1 MSKLILVTG
10 GVKSGKSSF
19 AVSVASR
26 EGENVVFVA
35 TAKPTDEEMKKKIEE
50 HKRSRPQ
57 SWRTIEINR
66 NLLGEVKELE
76 GDILLID
83 CITLYISQKLFSKK
97 ATEEKKVLNE
107 ISELAR
113 WTKKK
118 FSTSIFV
125 TNEVGSGVV
134 PETYLGRVF
143 SEVLG
148 KTNQLLAKEANEVYF
163 LVAGI
168 PLKIK

>member
-1 MSKLILVTG
+1 MSRLILITG

-26 EGENVVFVA
+26 EEKNTVFVA
-35 TAKPTDEEMKKKIEE
+35 TAKPTDEEMKEKIEE
-50 HKRSRPQ
+50 HKRSRPP
-57 SWRTIEINR
+57 SWRTVEINR
-66 NLLGEVKELE
+66 NLLDEVKELK

-83 CITLYISQKLFSKK
+83 CITLYISQKLSSKRIV
-97 ATEEKKVLNE
+97 EEKGVLKE
-107 ISELAR
+107 ISELAK
-113 WTKKK
+113 WAKKK

-134 PETYLGRVF
+134 PETFLGRTF

-148 KTNQLLAKEANEVYF
+148 RANQILTKEANEVYF

>member
-1 MSKLILVTG
+1 VSRLILITG

-19 AVSVASR
+19 AVSVASKEER
-26 EGENVVFVA
+26 NVVFVA
-35 TAKPTDEEMKKKIEE
+35 TAQPTDEEMKKKIEE

-57 SWRTIEINR
+57 SWRTVEINR
-66 NLLGEVKELE
+66 NLLNEVKELK
-76 GDILLID
+76 GDVLLID
-83 CITLYISQKLFSKK
+83 CITLYISQKLSSKK
-97 ATEEKKVLNE
+97 AAEEKKVLNE
-107 ISELAR
+107 ISELAG
-113 WTKKK
+113 WAKKK
-118 FSTSIFV
+118 FLTSIFV

-134 PETYLGRVF
+134 PETFLGRVF

-148 KTNQLLAKEANEVYF
+148 KANQLLAKEADEVYF

>member
-1 MSKLILVTG
+1 VSKLILITG

-19 AVSVASR
+19 AVSVASKE
-26 EGENVVFVA
+26 EGNVVFVA

-50 HKRSRPQ
+50 HRRSRPQ
-57 SWRTIEINR
+57 SWQTLEISR
-66 NLLGEVKELE
+66 NLLDEVRELK
-76 GDILLID
+76 GDVLLVD
-83 CITLYISQKLFSKK
+83 CITLYISQKLSSRKT
-97 ATEEKKVLNE
+97 AEEEVLNE

-113 WTKKK
+113 WAKKK
-118 FSTSIFV
+118 FLTSIFV

-134 PETYLGRVF
+134 PETFLGRVF

-148 KTNQLLAKEANEVYF
+148 KTNQLLAEEADEVYF